1 MAHVYA
7 YTSFSLH
14 AYDGSKGGISMPLKV
29 FAFYNGLNQAAK
41 GFPYLKR
48 YGAIIN
54 QLALFQISIQ
64 NTGALYG
71 RPSQSL
77 INEAHAQGGK
87 VFLTVSNLTL
97 RGQFSTL
104 LIGRLVR
111 DHNFSNLVWQ
121 NIKNLL
127 VEYQCDGVNFDLEK
141 AAPLDRPL
149 FSQLIQT
156 WSALFQQEKFLVTID
171 VPAMD
176 RNNPLDPWKGAF
188 DYKVIGQAVDEVILM
203 TYEEHWPASSPG
215 SVASIPWV
223 NDILNYALA
232 TIPRQKIYMGIPLY
246 GYDWSERGGAKV
258 IGYTRA
264 IELAR
269 RHGAPVRWDAI
280 QHSMFFHYEEMG
292 VRHTVYFEDLRSL
305 RDKLDLASQKGI
317 QGVALWEMNLSYP
330 RFWEMLQ
337 TYF

>member
-1 MAHVYA
+1 
-7 YTSFSLH
+7 
-14 AYDGSKGGISMPLKV
+14 MPLKV
-29 FAFYNGLNQAAK
+29 VAFYNGLNQEAK
-41 GFPYLKR
+41 GYPYLRR
-48 YGAIIN
+48 YGHIIN

-64 NTGALYG
+64 NSGELYG
-71 RPSQSL
+71 RPSRSL
-77 INEAHAQGGK
+77 INQVHALGSK
-87 VFLTVSNLTL
+87 VILTVSNLTL

-111 DHNFSNLVWQ
+111 DHNFSNLVWK

-127 VEYQCDGVNFDLEK
+127 LEYQCDGVNFDLEK

-156 WSALFQQEKFLVTID
+156 WSALFHEAKFLVTID

-176 RNNPLDPWKGAF
+176 HNNPLDPWKGAF
-188 DYKVIGQAVDEVILM
+188 DYKLIGQAVDGVILM
-203 TYEEHWPASSPG
+203 TYEEHWRGSAPG

-223 NDILNYALA
+223 NDCLNYSLA
-232 TIPRQKIYMGIPLY
+232 TIPHQKIYMGIPLY
-246 GYDWSERGGAKV
+246 GYDWTERGGGKV

-269 RHGAPVRWDAI
+269 RHGAPLRWDAT
-280 QHSMFFHYEEMG
+280 QHSMFFRYEEMG
-292 VRHTVYFEDLRSL
+292 VRHTVYFEDPRSL

-337 TYF
+337 TYV